1 MKRFLKV
8 ILIMAVVFGVL
19 GLDLRPAVLPWERQW
34 EMSVSWITD

>member
-19 GLDLRPAVLPWERQW
+19 GLGLTAGGAPWERQW

>member
-19 GLDLRPAVLPWERQW
+19 GLGLTAGDNVRCRCPG
-34 EMSVSWITD
+34 